1 MEKLDTLGT
10 RMGMCSVLCGLG
22 SLCGSPV
29 AGAILDDT
37 GSYLGVQLYSGV
49 SIGATGVLLLFAG
62 MSKKD

>member
-29 AGAILDDT
+29 AGAILDNT
-37 GSYLGVQLYSGV
+37 GSYLGMQLNSGV
-49 SIGATGVLLLFAG
+49 SIGATGVLLLCAG

>member
-10 RMGMCSVLCGLG
+10 RM
-22 SLCGSPV
+22 
-29 AGAILDDT
+29 GAILDDT